1 MTVSNSYTDRGGRS
15 LAEAEPA
22 RPRPRIESLSDLVF
36 GVALSIG
43 AFALVSS
50 PPTDAAGFYRD
61 TLTFGFNFVVLISIW
76 IRYTRIMS
84 ALPVETRT
92 TMTLNTI
99 LLFTVSL
106 EPFIFNILRSANSS
120 SHPSPALF
128 EAASS
133 SFGSDIGAMML
144 IMGIF
149 TLALADEEKRLV
161 PAEMLGRLRSE
172 AGIWFTSAGIFLVS
186 ALPLFGRIFIGPV
199 PFSGLSLRWLMWAA
213 AMAFS
218 WVRGRALEKQG
229 PE

>member
-1 MTVSNSYTDRGGRS
+1 
-15 LAEAEPA
+15 LAETEPA

-50 PPTDAAGFYRD
+50 PPTDATGFYRD
-61 TLTFGFNFVVLISIW
+61 VFTFAFNFAVLISMW

-84 ALPVETRT
+84 ALPVETRG
-92 TMTLNTI
+92 TMTLNAI

-106 EPFIFNILRSANSS
+106 EPFIFNILRLGNASLHPSS
-120 SHPSPALF
+120 SLF

-133 SFGSDIGAMML
+133 SFGIDVGAMSL
-144 IMGIF
+144 IMGVF

-161 PAEMLGRLRSE
+161 PSEMVGRLKSE
-172 AGIWFTSAGIFLVS
+172 AGIWFSSAGLFLISAVPVFGTIFVGPTPLSELSIREFMWGVALAVS
-186 ALPLFGRIFIGPV
+186 WI
-199 PFSGLSLRWLMWAA
+199 
-213 AMAFS
+213 
-218 WVRGRALEKQG
+218 RGRALEKQS